1 MRHENEVAK
10 QKMLHETKKK
20 DFLII
25 VNENG
30 QCSHLGCFQ
39 RLEGRIWK
47 GKLVDSEAE
56 FTLDYTEF
64 VKDTFK
70 KDFLKK
76 CRKELNMF
84 HLVPA
89 GKGKIAED
97 KDYIKQQFGNIT
109 FTFPRDGFP
118 VILYRQELRD
128 DCIFCG
134 LASALEFF
142 GAHKTGVLINAQR
155 FKKYNKNQT
164 DWQVA
169 HDVMMKNGWITIA
182 YESRNDTNIIGKY
195 PYFKECILMV
205 ILLGSD
211 GSVSHSVSICQNYI
225 FDGNRRHAL
234 PMSKKSLDWCCSAPG
249 VSVEF
254 KAFYSAVYFHPRE
267 IKITHRLPRKI
278 YDFDPVHIFRG

>member
-1 MRHENEVAK
+1 MRHEKEVAK

-56 FTLDYTEF
+56 FTLDYTDF

-89 GKGKIAED
+89 GKVKIAED

-134 LASALEFF
+134 LASALEFLELT
-142 GAHKTGVLINAQR
+142 KQVCLLMLNAL
-155 FKKYNKNQT
+155 KS
-164 DWQVA
+164 
-169 HDVMMKNGWITIA
+169 TI
-182 YESRNDTNIIGKY
+182 RIKLIGK
-195 PYFKECILMV
+195 LHM
-205 ILLGSD
+205 
-211 GSVSHSVSICQNYI
+211 
-225 FDGNRRHAL
+225 
-234 PMSKKSLDWCCSAPG
+234 M
-249 VSVEF
+249 
-254 KAFYSAVYFHPRE
+254 
-267 IKITHRLPRKI
+267 
-278 YDFDPVHIFRG
+278 